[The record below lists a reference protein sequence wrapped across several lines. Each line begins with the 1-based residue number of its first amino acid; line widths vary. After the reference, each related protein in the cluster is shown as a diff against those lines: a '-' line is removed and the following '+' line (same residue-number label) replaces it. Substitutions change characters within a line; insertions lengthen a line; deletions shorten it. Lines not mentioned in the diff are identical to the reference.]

1 MEKVRLG
8 LSMANSWTDPAMLLV
23 LVGVVLGLTALWPIF
38 TLVAIYQGV
47 TNTENDCLYGADG
60 IISFALAAFV
70 LWFLYRNLYLQT
82 GSADTEKYIIFNEE
96 TARGRELKAQ
106 FAHSRIPVVTLVDAY
121 FNLHL
126 TFRNEVYKTI
136 AEDRYEFIAWRPT
149 GTLIKFLALQF
160 VPGYSSSFKDLLST
174 KKEIADHYD
183 RGNDFFAC
191 FLGPSMVYTSGVFH
205 GTHQTLE
212 QAQFNKM
219 SLVCNK
225 LQIKPGM
232 QCLDI
237 GCGWG
242 TLIRHMKREFGAV
255 ATGVT
260 LSQEGALWC
269 RQRNKAEFNDEL
281 ATEVLVMDY
290 RNIPQNRK
298 FDAISSIEMAE
309 HVGLINFQ
317 LYLKQVKR
325 LLKDDGMFVCQVS
338 GIRQN
343 PNWEDVMWGL
353 FMSRYI
359 FPGADASTPIWWY
372 VHQFEKAG
380 FSVHSHEDVGVHYAH
395 TLHRWYLNWNKPE
408 HKAYIL
414 KKYDERLFRLWNIFL
429 AWSVMAPV
437 AAYGGC
443 QQFLVHPATREFPR
457 DVFCNPGGEN
467 VTGTNIVGVGTS
479 RDHF

>member
-1 MEKVRLG
+1 
-8 LSMANSWTDPAMLLV
+8 
-23 LVGVVLGLTALWPIF
+23 
-38 TLVAIYQGV
+38 
-47 TNTENDCLYGADG
+47 
-60 IISFALAAFV
+60 
-70 LWFLYRNLYLQT
+70 
-82 GSADTEKYIIFNEE
+82 
-96 TARGRELKAQ
+96 
-106 FAHSRIPVVTLVDAY
+106 
-121 FNLHL
+121 
-126 TFRNEVYKTI
+126 
-136 AEDRYEFIAWRPT
+136 
-149 GTLIKFLALQF
+149 
-160 VPGYSSSFKDLLST
+160 
-174 KKEIADHYD
+174 
-183 RGNDFFAC
+183 
-191 FLGPSMVYTSGVFH
+191 MVYTSGVFH

-225 LQIKPGM
+225 LQVKPGM

-260 LSQEGALWC
+260 LSKEGAKWC
-269 RQRNKAEFNDEL
+269 RDRNTLEFGNED

-290 RNIPQNRK
+290 RNIPMNRK

-309 HVGLINFQ
+309 HVGLENFQ

-372 VHQFEKAG
+372 VHEFEKAG

-408 HKAYIL
+408 HKEYII
-414 KKYDERLFRLWNIFL
+414 KKYDERLYRLWNIFL

-443 QQFLVHPATREFPR
+443 QQFLVHPASREFPR
-457 DVFCNPGGEN
+457 DVFCNPDGANTSGS
-467 VTGTNIVGVGTS
+467 NIVGVGTS